1 MTAMP
6 ECGKIRRIMQKLR
19 FGKHPVSILWAIFLF
34 SLAPYAFGAPSDQPA
49 ESGMQATIGLGY
61 EYRGSSGRA
70 GTLYA
75 GFTAIQPV
83 FQFRSACAL
92 DAFRLQRGEPYIAD
106 FRSLMVETGT
116 GKALTGPFSL
126 LFRVQYERF
135 SAPKASIFS
144 VIPRIAFDTRHFF
157 ITTGMNVRT
166 FSLDDGNPFN
176 TWYTHTE
183 RQFTFAIGTRL
194 YFLKPL
200 TIGFSMRNCG
210 DFTTGNFSS
219 IGFTGD
225 FSLPVNEYEIVT
237 TIGWRPS
244 GAIALSS
251 TPAGAVCRIFTRRSL

>member
-1 MTAMP
+1 MP
-6 ECGKIRRIMQKLR
+6 ECSKIRRIMQKLR
-19 FGKHPVSILWAIFLF
+19 CEQRPVSILWAIFLF
-34 SLAPYAFGAPSDQPA
+34 CLAPYAFGAPAGQPA
-49 ESGMQATIGLGY
+49 ESGIQATIGLGY
-61 EYRGSSGRA
+61 EYRGSSGSA

-116 GKALTGPFSL
+116 GKAIAGPFSL
-126 LFRVQYERF
+126 LVRAQYERF

-144 VIPRIAFDTRHFF
+144 VIPRIAFDSRHFF
-157 ITTGMNVRT
+157 ITTGVNVRT
-166 FSLDDGNPFN
+166 FSMDDGNPFN
-176 TWYTHTE
+176 PWYSHTE
-183 RQFTFAIGTRL
+183 HQFTFAIGARL

-200 TIGFSMRNCG
+200 TIGVSMRNFD
-210 DFTTGNFSS
+210 DFSTGNFSS

-225 FSLPVNEYEIVT
+225 FSLPINEYEIVT

-251 TPAGAVCRIFTRRSL
+251 TPACATCRIFARRSL